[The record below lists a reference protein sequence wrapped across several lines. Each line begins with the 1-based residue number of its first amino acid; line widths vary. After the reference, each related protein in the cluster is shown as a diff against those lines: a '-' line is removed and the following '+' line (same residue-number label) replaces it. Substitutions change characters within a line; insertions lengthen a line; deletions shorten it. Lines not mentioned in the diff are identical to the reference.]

1 MKDNKRLNDVIDN
14 NNTDGCEGCPGPDEA
29 DCKVGKICLKVAGAG
44 CPDVSNCLA
53 CPAHDNLKATCSKAV
68 DHSFTGLALCALP
81 VMAIFPGQWKD
92 LATPKLGTI
101 DKIPPPAE
109 YICWDLCG
117 LRAMHVVDVPMID
130 LVLDHEKAHHKAHVA
145 FDGILD
151 DCEDCDSW
159 EECRDGYCDACK
171 ML

>member
-1 MKDNKRLNDVIDN
+1 MKDLNRLNDVLDN
-14 NNTDGCEGCPGPDEA
+14 DVDCDCGLLCDGTCMGAADPCDEDRDTEDGCDGCPGPDEA
-29 DCKVGKICLKVAGAG
+29 DCKVGFTCL
-44 CPDVSNCLA
+44 L
-53 CPAHDNLKATCSKAV
+53 
-68 DHSFTGLALCALP
+68 FTGWDLCALP

-92 LATPKLGTI
+92 LATKEPGTTE
-101 DKIPPPAE
+101 IPGPAE

-117 LRAMHVVDVPMID
+117 LQAVHVVDVPKID
-130 LVLDHEKAHHKAHVA
+130 VA

>member
-1 MKDNKRLNDVIDN
+1 MKDLNRLNDVLDN
-14 NNTDGCEGCPGPDEA
+14 DVDCDCGLLCDGTCLLFTDRD
-29 DCKVGKICLKVAGAG
+29 
-44 CPDVSNCLA
+44 
-53 CPAHDNLKATCSKAV
+53 
-68 DHSFTGLALCALP
+68 LCALP

-101 DKIPPPAE
+101 DKIPAPAE

-117 LRAMHVVDVPMID
+117 LRAMHVVDVPKID
-130 LVLDHEKAHHKAHVA
+130 VA